1 MSEQPPKVRTIEEIN
16 TEIKNLRLNPKKLK
30 MDVLD
35 LQLLALERELKQAKN
50 LEQSKAKKEKE
61 YKSVTKNYTIQN
73 SKEKETEILPGL
85 MIDGVVIGPNDKI
98 LGPKTFK
105 QGNTYF
111 SIPESKIISKKKN
124 KKEKKQVNK
133 IVIEKELENLTKGRS
148 VWSNDRTNGGKY
160 IINETPETSKDKKYV
175 FKKENGSVFRI
186 SSDELKKLVKNES
199 IQLTLTEEEYKSKS
213 PATKIATVP
222 AIPATPK
229 VATAPTI
236 ATTPAT
242 PATKINKIKTPEDA
256 KKEYRDFINKA
267 VKVIKQRGI
276 DRIVIHGDEFKLQPH
291 PKAKDMGQEELKEYR
306 EQKEKEWLDSQY
318 ETNDFDLDLEG
329 SMLFLNNMASGNK
342 KILNDKLFLEKIS
355 KGSEGL
361 KYPLRNKE
369 VILYIDV
376 GGKNPGVETEGGV
389 TKIYADHHGTEGG
402 YTTSATQIVRDI
414 MTAGKFSL
422 GDSKTKEYLN
432 KTASFIAKFDNL
444 AYLDDKKDSRDPKSE
459 RLVDEKYL
467 RNTFPRSLYSLA
479 KFLPFE
485 TVLEILGKNEKY
497 FKDGKP
503 RDWANTFTREEIEN
517 GEIGKMEVDY
527 RGKKITVKE
536 LVERNIKDL
545 NYAINNTNIALKYQG
560 NNTDSVLGKTVF
572 HAFTKDTD
580 GKSNTIP
587 NHLAYITARALG
599 NDAFVSYNPESGAIF
614 INSDGKVDLMPIW
627 EKLNA
632 IIPGYPKPIRNQMMF
647 APKDPE
653 MKKKMKDISQEK
665 ILEILGMKENNTTK
679 ENLEKRSLDEIVKTY
694 LSYIETAKTP
704 ADFKRIHEAT
714 YNKDGSMKAENIK
727 YGETLKEI
735 LNTKESKESL
745 EKAKGL
751 IRENFTKAMI
761 ALNYTPTIYGLNDTW
776 IYWDIAKQKYL
787 TTHKNESS
795 KNYKLG
801 DPLQFE
807 SKNIDAQRVAQ
818 EIADRHIGW
827 EIFGLVKNMAV
838 LQNISVEEVI
848 NRPNTL
854 VDKNGPFFKEI
865 LDILKESIPADKN
878 QSSLLP
884 SWKLAKLGEYLRKN
898 KGVDGIFEKDIT
910 ADIKKD
916 INAKIDDKD
925 KKKDDKKEQPKGPT
939 AEQIA
944 QREREMAVRLQA
956 VATARE
962 TLFQIKNEPESAWS
976 KFKGWFNAKSTEKQ
990 TKITNQEKIYH
1001 DAKKAYI
1008 EMLPKGTPEANL
1020 FILSEVEIVR
1030 NHKTE
1035 NLPLSEKIKN
1045 GISKGVK
1052 YWEEI
1057 GTNPEDSKTKQWAK
1071 KIGKS
1076 LIAVAII
1083 GGASAAAVSSLAA
1096 IGVGTASALSAG
1108 AGSYLGRKMLM
1119 TVGMSSVMTIMPP
1132 GVKSFLSMALPMMS
1146 VAGGAGYLASKGAQ
1160 FAMNKWFGFSEESI
1174 KSKLD
1179 TEINKLKNPDLNS
1192 NESLDDKI
1200 KRIEKEYATIEKSA
1214 KQKRFGRRLMSG
1226 VAALGTGIAV
1236 LEYGGYK
1243 MDEHNAELA
1252 HAQQIKNEELQ
1263 HFNPNTKE
1271 VDPAFAGRE
1280 YPQGEHGINTKVEF
1294 SSRGAIAT
1302 LDDLK
1307 GGLTKQ
1313 YHGDFSHAPQSV
1325 QDFMHTSSTEEAMK
1339 LGMFHPNDPTGNE
1352 SMMIMRGSTISFDEH
1367 GNLSYHDIQKNID
1380 HTLIEGDKNAIE
1392 QYKGNMFDSDQN
1404 SETENQTENANS
1416 PEEQNFQNET
1426 VGENNQENNNEVT
1439 TDNPNMTY
1447 DEEAE
1452 KETPINPEHSDNT
1465 NNETQSEEITQTE
1478 DTAHFGLTEDQLK
1491 DVQLVHNENVDKLF
1505 DNANNWNAV
1514 KDQPAEVYA
1523 HEQLDGVNP
1532 EYQDFVKHLHELL
1545 EKSGIEPRPGTL
1557 INSAETNDQY
1567 IERALE
1573 KLASEDRLE
1582 EVTLTQHY

>member
-16 TEIKNLRLNPKKLK
+16 TEIKTLRLNPKKLK

-50 LEQSKAKKEKE
+50 LEQSKVKKEKE
-61 YKSVTKNYTIQN
+61 NKSVNKNYTIQN

-85 MIDGVVIGPNDKI
+85 MINGVVIGPNDKI

-133 IVIEKELENLTKGRS
+133 IVTEKELENLTKGRS

-186 SSDELKKLVKNES
+186 SSDQLKKLVKNES

-213 PATKIATVP
+213 PAVKAVNAPITKKATTQETKENTNIPSLMIQGMEILPTDEIIGPRTFKRGTTYFSVP
-222 AIPATPK
+222 DTQPELTKVTAIQS
-229 VATAPTI
+229 
-236 ATTPAT
+236 TPAT

-267 VKVIKQRGI
+267 AKVIKQRGI
-276 DRIVIHGDEFKLQPH
+276 DRIVIHGDEFKVDKNLPED
-291 PKAKDMGQEELKEYR
+291 KKNKLEE
-306 EQKEKEWLDSQY
+306 EWENLRY

-422 GDSKTKEYLN
+422 GDPKTKEYLN

-503 RDWANTFTREEIEN
+503 RDWTNTFTREEIEN

-545 NYAINNTNIALKYQG
+545 NYAINNTNIALRYQG

-653 MKKKMKDISQEK
+653 MNKKMKDISQEK
-665 ILEILGMKENNTTK
+665 ILEILGMGENKNTAPVAIKTTI
-679 ENLEKRSLDEIVKTY
+679 EKD
-694 LSYIETAKTP
+694 
-704 ADFKRIHEAT
+704 
-714 YNKDGSMKAENIK
+714 
-727 YGETLKEI
+727 
-735 LNTKESKESL
+735 
-745 EKAKGL
+745 
-751 IRENFTKAMI
+751 
-761 ALNYTPTIYGLNDTW
+761 
-776 IYWDIAKQKYL
+776 
-787 TTHKNESS
+787 
-795 KNYKLG
+795 
-801 DPLQFE
+801 
-807 SKNIDAQRVAQ
+807 
-818 EIADRHIGW
+818 
-827 EIFGLVKNMAV
+827 
-838 LQNISVEEVI
+838 
-848 NRPNTL
+848 
-854 VDKNGPFFKEI
+854 VDK
-865 LDILKESIPADKN
+865 
-878 QSSLLP
+878 
-884 SWKLAKLGEYLRKN
+884 
-898 KGVDGIFEKDIT
+898 T

-916 INAKIDDKD
+916 ITKKIDDKD
-925 KKKDDKKEQPKGPT
+925 KNNKKEQPKGPT

-944 QREREMAVRLQA
+944 QIERERMTRLQA

-962 TLFQIKNEPESAWS
+962 TLFQIKNEPESAWG

-1020 FILSEVEIVR
+1020 FILSEAEIVR

-1071 KIGKS
+1071 KIAKS
-1076 LIAVAII
+1076 LIAVGII

-1252 HAQQIKNEELQ
+1252 HAQQIKNEELR

-1307 GGLTKQ
+1307 GELTKQ
-1313 YHGDFSHAPQSV
+1313 YHGDFSHVPQSV

-1452 KETPINPEHSDNT
+1452 KENPINPEHSDNT
-1465 NNETQSEEITQTE
+1465 NNETQSEEITPTE

-1491 DVQLVHNENVDKLF
+1491 ETQVVHDENVDKLF
-1505 DNANNWNAV
+1505 DDTNNWNEI
-1514 KDQPAEVYA
+1514 KNQPADVYINA
-1523 HEQLDGVNP
+1523 PIDGVTP
-1532 EYQDFVKHLHELL
+1532 EYQNFVEYLHNLS
-1545 EKSGIEPRPGTL
+1545 EKSKLEPYLGTMFERG
-1557 INSAETNDQY
+1557 ETTDTY
-1567 IERALE
+1567 IQRALE